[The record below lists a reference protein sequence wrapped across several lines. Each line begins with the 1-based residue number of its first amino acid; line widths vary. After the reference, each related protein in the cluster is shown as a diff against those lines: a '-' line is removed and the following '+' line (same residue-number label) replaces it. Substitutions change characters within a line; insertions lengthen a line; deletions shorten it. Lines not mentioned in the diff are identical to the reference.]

1 MAMLRSRAMT
11 ETIEVQDRGRTIA
24 YSFDDMM
31 KYHGPGSPGGVAVA
45 FKVLQRACALLSP
58 DGPPPR
64 REITV
69 RTAFGGPGARDGVEA
84 VTRAVTGER
93 STLDPDLARPE
104 RGRTVERFVFEVGL
118 GERSV
123 TLLLR
128 EGFVTEEFVD
138 LARKDGRSEQE
149 EAHLDVLKGELAARV
164 MGAGA
169 ADVFELADA

>member
-1 MAMLRSRAMT
+1 MT
-11 ETIEVQDRGRTIA
+11 ETIEVQERGRTIA

-64 REITV
+64 REIAV
-69 RTAFGGPGARDGVEA
+69 RTAFGGPGARDGIEA
-84 VTRAVTGER
+84 VTRAVSGER
-93 STLDPDLARPE
+93 FTLDPDLARPE
-104 RGRTVERFVFEVGL
+104 RGREVERFVFVIGL

-128 EGFVTEEFVD
+128 EGFVVPEFID

-149 EAHLDVLKGELAARV
+149 DARLEVLKAELAQHV
-164 MGAGA
+164 MEA
-169 ADVFELADA
+169 AATDVFDVADA

>member
-1 MAMLRSRAMT
+1 MT
-11 ETIEVQDRGRTIA
+11 ETIEVQERGRTIA

-45 FKVLQRACALLSP
+45 FKVLQRAFGLLSP

-64 REITV
+64 REIAI
-69 RTAFGGPGARDGVEA
+69 RTAFGGPGARDGFEA
-84 VTRAVTGER
+84 VTRAVSGER
-93 STLDPDLARPE
+93 FAVDPDLARQQ
-104 RGRTVERFVFEVGL
+104 RGRVLERFVFEVSL
-118 GERSV
+118 GARGV

-128 EGFVTEEFVD
+128 EGFVTEEFID

-149 EAHLDVLKGELAARV
+149 EAHLDVLKAQLAERV

-169 ADVFELADA
+169 SDVYDLADA